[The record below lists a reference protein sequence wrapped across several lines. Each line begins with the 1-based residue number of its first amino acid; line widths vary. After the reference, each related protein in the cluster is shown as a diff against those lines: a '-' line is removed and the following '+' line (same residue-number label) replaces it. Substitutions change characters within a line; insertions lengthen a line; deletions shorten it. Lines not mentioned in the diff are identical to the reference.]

1 MHEFH
6 ERDTGDDADTGTG
19 TRPDAAAGHGDDSR
33 RRSAIATVR
42 DSTTR
47 IALALE
53 YRQLVKGAEG
63 AYAASGAVG
72 AASPDDRGDRAH
84 GMPGEGD
91 RVPGSTPGR
100 DTGLRDEDHRGD
112 ARSQDMAWR
121 PARGADLPVST
132 RELPNARDVIPNL
145 EMAEI
150 DERKFSEYSLNP
162 GHPDNQGKAGGWRA
176 LGYDVDNPR
185 ARQKA
190 ARELRDLTLEELLP
204 SGKVAEVRDDAYG
217 LRPRVISGITG
228 PNGKDATMV
237 TCWLIENRSGTAVP
251 RLITTWVQPH
261 RDKET
266 GQ

>member
-6 ERDTGDDADTGTG
+6 EQDTGDDADTGTD
-19 TRPDAAAGHGDDSR
+19 TRPDAAAGHSNDSR
-33 RRSAIATVR
+33 RPAIATVR

-47 IALALE
+47 ITLALE

-63 AYAASGAVG
+63 AYATSGAAG
-72 AASPDDRGDRAH
+72 AASPDDREDHAP

-91 RVPGSTPGR
+91 RVPGPTPGR
-100 DTGLRDEDHRGD
+100 DTGVLDDDHRGD

-121 PARGADLPVST
+121 SARGADLPVST
-132 RELPNARDVIPNL
+132 RELPNARDLLPNL

-162 GHPDNQGKAGGWRA
+162 GHPDNQGKADGWRA
-176 LGYDVDNPR
+176 LGYDVDNPQ

-217 LRPRVISGITG
+217 PRPRVISGITG

-237 TCWLIENRSGTAVP
+237 TCWLIEDRSGTAVP

>member
-6 ERDTGDDADTGTG
+6 EQDTGDAADTWTES
-19 TRPDAAAGHGDDSR
+19 RPDAAAGHGDDSR
-33 RRSAIATVR
+33 RPAIATVR

-63 AYAASGAVG
+63 AYAASGAAD
-72 AASPDDRGDRAH
+72 AASPDDREDRR
-84 GMPGEGD
+84 PG
-91 RVPGSTPGR
+91 PTPGR
-100 DTGLRDEDHRGD
+100 DARVPDDDHRGD

-121 PARGADLPVST
+121 PARGADLPVSA
-132 RELPNARDVIPNL
+132 RELPDARDVLPNL

-162 GHPDNQGKAGGWRA
+162 RHPDNQGKAEGWRA
-176 LGYDVDNPR
+176 LGYDVDNPQ

-190 ARELRDLTLEELLP
+190 AHELRDLTLEELLP

-217 LRPRVISGITG
+217 TRPRVVSGITG

-237 TCWLIENRSGTAVP
+237 TCWLIEIRSGNAIP

>member
-6 ERDTGDDADTGTG
+6 EQDTGDDADTGTDS
-19 TRPDAAAGHGDDSR
+19 RPDAAAGHVDDSR
-33 RRSAIATVR
+33 QPAIATVR

-53 YRQLVKGAEG
+53 YRQLVKEAEG
-63 AYAASGAVG
+63 AYAASGKAG
-72 AASPDDRGDRAH
+72 AASPDDREDHAP

-91 RVPGSTPGR
+91 RVPGPTPGR
-100 DTGLRDEDHRGD
+100 DTGVPDDDRRGD

-121 PARGADLPVST
+121 PARGADLPAST
-132 RELPNARDVIPNL
+132 RELPNARDVLPNL

-162 GHPDNQGKAGGWRA
+162 GHPDNQGKADGWRA
-176 LGYDVDNPR
+176 LGYDVDNPQ
-185 ARQKA
+185 ARQNA
-190 ARELRDLTLEELLP
+190 ARELRYLTLEELLP
-204 SGKVAEVRDDAYG
+204 RGKVAEVRDDAYG
-217 LRPRVISGITG
+217 PRPRVISGITG

-251 RLITTWVQPH
+251 RLITTWVQLH